1 MALIEMYLDSAIS
14 TSQLGRY
21 EIVKLALEWI
31 EIIKHNEDCRKLTQ
45 AELINKA
52 LTDVVTNVATYEKIK
67 EIQKKMKK
75 EIKFE
80 SGVQK

>member
-1 MALIEMYLDSAIS
+1 MASIEMYLDSTVS

-31 EIIKHNEDCRKLTQ
+31 EIIRHNEDCRKLTQ

-52 LTDVVTNVATYEKIK
+52 LIEVVTNVATHEKIE
-67 EIQKKMKK
+67 EIQKKK
-75 EIKFE
+75 
-80 SGVQK
+80 